1 MENRTFEEEL
11 RRVGAEIDRL
21 VANARTWF
29 DELTG
34 SPSARRRSAS
44 SASSAIGLAIAG
56 KRFKPEV
63 ERALKDIE
71 QALNSLSTPR
81 TPAADQPET
90 SEPPP

>member
-29 DELTG
+29 DEPDRVAKREEALRQFG
-34 SPSARRRSAS
+34 IVRDRLGDRWE
-44 SASSAIGLAIAG
+44 AI
-56 KRFKPEV
+56 KPEV
-63 ERALKDIE
+63 EHALKDIE